1 MSQWVAIFQSKALQT
16 RLLKTDLDGK
26 PEAMEAGVNLLLLP
40 SEGLCLVEVVA
51 IGEVTQMVEEEEEE
65 EEELVEMTEM
75 IGFLLQGHL
84 EEQED
89 AVGETVAG
97 EVAGVVLVRVPGVLH
112 DDVAQRMTDFRS
124 DDLYYYCFL
133 VLHEDPSTSI
143 CLHVH
148 KSVIDYI
155 V

>member
-1 MSQWVAIFQSKALQT
+1 MSRWVAIFQSKALQT

-26 PEAMEAGVNLLLLP
+26 PEAMEAGVNLLLLL
-40 SEGLCLVEVVA
+40 SEGLGLVEVVA
-51 IGEVTQMVEEEEEE
+51 IGEVTRMVEEEEEVE
-65 EEELVEMTEM
+65 EEFVEMTEM
-75 IGFLLQGHL
+75 IGFLPQGHL

-89 AVGETVAG
+89 AGGETVAG

-133 VLHEDPSTSI
+133 AFLEDPSTSI
-143 CLHVH
+143 NLFAC
-148 KSVIDYI
+148 S
-155 V
+155 